1 MLKFGATPIPGRQYQ
16 DRPSVYGIIRAQDS
30 VLLARTDGL
39 LLPGGGIDPGESP
52 IRALHREVYEET
64 GWRIAPLRRL
74 GVFVEYIWADD
85 VKHWRRKIAQ
95 IYLCRPIRQL
105 GPPIEPDHTPEW
117 MRIDQAC
124 TALTIIGER
133 WFMRRIRSDSAP

>member
-1 MLKFGATPIPGRQYQ
+1 MLRFGNMPSPNRQYH
-16 DRPSVYGIIRAQDS
+16 DRPSVYGIIRAQDR
-30 VLLARTDGL
+30 VLLARTNSL

-64 GWRIAPLRRL
+64 GWRISPLRRL

-105 GPPIEPDHTPEW
+105 GPPLESDHTPEW
-117 MRIDQAC
+117 MQIDQASN
-124 TALTIIGER
+124 ALTILGER
-133 WFMRRIRSDSAP
+133 WFMRQLIG